1 MKLITYHLV
10 ASKAPSLGLLV
21 REGGRERGRVTSQLV
36 TWEQVEERSRED
48 GQFQEFL
55 SLLQQGAPEDRSSG
69 RPD

>member
-1 MKLITYHLV
+1 M
-10 ASKAPSLGLLV
+10 
-21 REGGRERGRVTSQLV
+21 REGGREGGRVTSQLV